1 MKMTELKKKAAALG
15 KRKQIYDL
23 ATCQSIR
30 ESRDILFLGPPK
42 TGKSHLAQALGYQ
55 AIKAGL
61 MVRYRSI
68 FDVVRDFLHDEA
80 FARQDKVLA
89 K

>member
-30 ESRDILFLGPPK
+30 
-42 TGKSHLAQALGYQ
+42 
-55 AIKAGL
+55 
-61 MVRYRSI
+61 
-68 FDVVRDFLHDEA
+68 
-80 FARQDKVLA
+80 
-89 K
+89 